1 MENIIQQQF
10 INYTQLL
17 AIIDSGKF
25 QEQLAKWYL
34 QIIENGVVSF
44 VTQEGVKMSII
55 GKDYNTKPTDLN
67 EIKRNCDIFD
77 KLLDPKNEDKIRN
90 ELVIPITSII
100 YPIIKQVLLIFR
112 YILLFVILLS
122 FIFNSL
128 IKYIKIFRIEFNI
141 PLNQSLNLTSTNSFQ
156 QKVIG
161 DYLYLSSLMDE
172 TKVKK
177 GKTEV
182 DVVTFVGLI
191 YNCLIRMTCECK
203 TSYKHWSQ

>member
-1 MENIIQQQF
+1 MENIIQQPF

-44 VTQEGVKMSII
+44 VTQKGVKMSII

-112 YILLFVILLS
+112 YILL
-122 FIFNSL
+122 
-128 IKYIKIFRIEFNI
+128 IEFNI